1 MENKRTTEQN
11 RADELLRM
19 ALEDH
24 ILQAEPELKKK
35 DELQKDGDLHKFSPE
50 FEERFENMLRESQNK
65 KKTKNRKRLFMRIAA
80 CFLLVVGVG
89 TVTIASVDAIRVPF
103 MSFIL
108 SIGQESGEMVGDEE
122 NHIPVSEQYINSYPT
137 YIPEGF
143 YMVAYTEYDN
153 GYSASYQSES
163 MQYFQLDY
171 YENSKT
177 FSFDAEDSD
186 VEETMIHDSK
196 AAVSSRDGRVVVTW
210 PTPDYNFILA
220 GNLPKD
226 EALEILNSVQFD

>member
-65 KKTKNRKRLFMRIAA
+65 KKTKNRKPTLYAHSCMFPSRCWCRDCNNSFSR
-80 CFLLVVGVG
+80 CN
-89 TVTIASVDAIRVPF
+89 SSSF

-108 SIGQESGEMVGDEE
+108 SMGQESGEMVGDEE
-122 NHIPVSEQYINSYPT
+122 NHIPS
-137 YIPEGF
+137 
-143 YMVAYTEYDN
+143 
-153 GYSASYQSES
+153 
-163 MQYFQLDY
+163 L
-171 YENSKT
+171 
-177 FSFDAEDSD
+177 
-186 VEETMIHDSK
+186 
-196 AAVSSRDGRVVVTW
+196 SS
-210 PTPDYNFILA
+210 I
-220 GNLPKD
+220 
-226 EALEILNSVQFD
+226 